1 MAPSRV
7 PHFGGKSFEVEI
19 RPLASKNP
27 VCLPRKK
34 DVRWCR
40 VGFCILA
47 YYRGLAACLPAHAPW
62 WVRMARHGAP
72 PQRPSRLSQ
81 ACWCVFPWRS
91 GQFDRVIFHAES
103 WSYVAGWAGR
113 SSQLSWRLLGR

>member
-7 PHFGGKSFEVEI
+7 PHFGGKSFEPTI
-19 RPLASKNP
+19 
-27 VCLPRKK
+27 
-34 DVRWCR
+34 
-40 VGFCILA
+40 G
-47 YYRGLAACLPAHAPW
+47 GLAACLPAHAPW

-113 SSQLSWRLLGR
+113 SSQLSWRLLGRLVGCWVVRLSGGRAEASSVTLCLHGRMWC